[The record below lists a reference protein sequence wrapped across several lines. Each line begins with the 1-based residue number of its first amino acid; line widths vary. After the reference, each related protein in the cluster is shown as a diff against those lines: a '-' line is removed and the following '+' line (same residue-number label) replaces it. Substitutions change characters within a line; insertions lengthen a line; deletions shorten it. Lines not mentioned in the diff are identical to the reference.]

1 MKTDRENLEWLV
13 FWDLSQDNPSISIG
27 RGKELLN
34 FKYMDDMR
42 EWLFH
47 YDDNHEIKKNFK
59 GKLK

>member
-13 FWDLSQDNPSISIG
+13 YWDLSQDNPSISIG

-47 YDDNHEIKKNFK
+47 YDDNQEMKKNFK

>member
-47 YDDNHEIKKNFK
+47 YDDNQEIKK
-59 GKLK
+59 